1 MIVPFI
7 EKRACPRF
15 NIPGAMVSYRRIGIF
30 RRRSGWAEQSCLVE
44 DLSRG
49 GIRFLT
55 RVSPALGVKLF
66 IELTWP
72 EDERGIRL
80 IGRVRW
86 RGAYEGDQFRYY
98 VGVQFQPYGDGGK
111 FNSTCVLDRIIGL
124 ENRLTAGR

>member
-15 NIPGAMVSYRRIGIF
+15 NIPGAMVKYRKIRLLG
-30 RRRSGWAEQSCLVE
+30 RGSGWTEQACLAE

-55 RVSPALGVKLF
+55 RKSPAHGVKLH

-72 EDERGIRL
+72 EEERGLRL

-86 RGAYEGDQFRYY
+86 RSDYSGDEFRYY
-98 VGVQFQPYGDGGK
+98 VGVQFEPYGEGK
-111 FNSTCVLDRIIGL
+111 RYNPTEVLDKIIGL
-124 ENRLTAGR
+124 ENRLAPKR